1 MISAQ
6 KNLFPRN
13 DFESTDNPNRGES
26 LVGKEEGNY
35 TRTEL
40 SRVID
45 IGDIVIPSLVFHN

>member
-13 DFESTDNPNRGES
+13 DFESTDNPNRRES
-26 LVGKEEGNY
+26 LAGKEEGNY

-45 IGDIVIPSLVFHN
+45 IGDS